1 MLSENGIVFI
11 CLWRVCLSCH
21 KSNGIFG
28 KNLRKYDKIVN
39 MKKKKTALLAG
50 LLGAGVLTASAQF
63 YRRIQE
69 DRKKAQALQ
78 EVRDFF
84 ADLGEIAT
92 VYVDETAS
100 NQDTLIG
107 GVVMEAGQVFLFENT
122 KGSIQYREE
131 ER

>member
-1 MLSENGIVFI
+1 MN
-11 CLWRVCLSCH
+11 
-21 KSNGIFG
+21 
-28 KNLRKYDKIVN
+28 
-39 MKKKKTALLAG
+39 KKKTALLAG
-50 LLGAGVLTASAQF
+50 LLGAGVLAASAQF
-63 YRRIQE
+63 YRKIQE

-100 NQDTLIG
+100 TQDILIG

-122 KGSIQYREE
+122 RGSIQYTEE

>member
-1 MLSENGIVFI
+1 MSYYYVK
-11 CLWRVCLSCH
+11 R
-21 KSNGIFG
+21 IFSAVTSPMAFLG
-28 KNLRKYDKIVN
+28 KIPRNYDKIVN

-63 YRRIQE
+63 YRKIQE

-100 NQDTLIG
+100 TQATLIG

-122 KGSIQYREE
+122 QGSIQYREE

>member
-1 MLSENGIVFI
+1 MSYYL
-11 CLWRVCLSCH
+11 CQKDLLSCH
-21 KSNGIFG
+21 KFNGIFG
-28 KNLRKYDKIVN
+28 KNPGKYDKIVN

-63 YRRIQE
+63 YRKIQE

-84 ADLGEIAT
+84 ADLGEITT

-100 NQDTLIG
+100 TRDQLIG

-122 KGSIQYREE
+122 QGSIQYREE

>member
-1 MLSENGIVFI
+1 M
-11 CLWRVCLSCH
+11 
-21 KSNGIFG
+21 
-28 KNLRKYDKIVN
+28 
-39 MKKKKTALLAG
+39 
-50 LLGAGVLTASAQF
+50 
-63 YRRIQE
+63 
-69 DRKKAQALQ
+69 
-78 EVRDFF
+78 RDFF

-100 NQDTLIG
+100 TQTTLIG

>member
-1 MLSENGIVFI
+1 M
-11 CLWRVCLSCH
+11 
-21 KSNGIFG
+21 
-28 KNLRKYDKIVN
+28 
-39 MKKKKTALLAG
+39 
-50 LLGAGVLTASAQF
+50 LTASAQF
-63 YRRIQE
+63 YRKIQE

-84 ADLGEIAT
+84 TDLGEIAT

-100 NQDTLIG
+100 TQTTLIG

>member
-1 MLSENGIVFI
+1 
-11 CLWRVCLSCH
+11 
-21 KSNGIFG
+21 
-28 KNLRKYDKIVN
+28 

-63 YRRIQE
+63 YRKVQE

-84 ADLGEIAT
+84 AIVGEIAT

-100 NQDTLIG
+100 TQDSLVG
-107 GVVMEAGQVFLFENT
+107 GVVMEAGQVFLFENAQ
-122 KGSIQYREE
+122 GYIQYREE

>member
-1 MLSENGIVFI
+1 
-11 CLWRVCLSCH
+11 
-21 KSNGIFG
+21 
-28 KNLRKYDKIVN
+28 
-39 MKKKKTALLAG
+39 
-50 LLGAGVLTASAQF
+50 
-63 YRRIQE
+63 
-69 DRKKAQALQ
+69 KKAQALQ

-100 NQDTLIG
+100 TQTTLIG

-122 KGSIQYREE
+122 QGSIQYREE

>member
-1 MLSENGIVFI
+1 M
-11 CLWRVCLSCH
+11 
-21 KSNGIFG
+21 
-28 KNLRKYDKIVN
+28 
-39 MKKKKTALLAG
+39 
-50 LLGAGVLTASAQF
+50 LTASAQF
-63 YRRIQE
+63 YRKIQE

-84 ADLGEIAT
+84 VDLGEIAT

-100 NQDTLIG
+100 TQTTLIG
-107 GVVMEAGQVFLFENT
+107 GVVMEAGQGFLFENT

>member
-1 MLSENGIVFI
+1 MEIRQKAHF
-11 CLWRVCLSCH
+11 SCH

-50 LLGAGVLTASAQF
+50 LLGAGVLAASAQF
-63 YRRIQE
+63 YRKIQE

-100 NQDTLIG
+100 TQTTLIG

>member
-1 MLSENGIVFI
+1 
-11 CLWRVCLSCH
+11 
-21 KSNGIFG
+21 
-28 KNLRKYDKIVN
+28 
-39 MKKKKTALLAG
+39 MKKKRTALLAG

-63 YRRIQE
+63 YRKVQE

-84 ADLGEIAT
+84 ANVGEIAT

-100 NQDTLIG
+100 TQDSLVG
-107 GVVMEAGQVFLFENT
+107 GVVMEAGQVFLFENVQ
-122 KGSIQYREE
+122 GSIQYRED